1 MKVSEMR
8 QDLKQINEHVRVAIY
23 NDLYDVRYY
32 DVKYKKDTI
41 TSLKTTRNVR
51 THDFEI
57 PTSEWNRVRKAV
69 EKHIDKVE
77 QDKRERKSRTVRV
90 WKDHGFH

>member
-8 QDLKQINEHVRVAIY
+8 QDLKQINEHVRIAIY

-41 TSLKTTRNVR
+41 TSFKMNRSLKT
-51 THDFEI
+51 HDYEV
-57 PTSEWNRVRKAV
+57 PQSEWNRVRRAV
-69 EKHIDKVE
+69 EKHVTKALEEDKA
-77 QDKRERKSRTVRV
+77 RKSRHIKFMGRV
-90 WKDHGFH
+90 